1 MTTGDWVAFGPGDTV
16 QDRFQVAAILPR
28 VSAFTRLRVGAAD
41 AQVVAANIDV
51 VLLAASL
58 DRDLNPRSLERYLVM
73 GWESGATPVVVLTKA
88 DCRSVA
94 EIAGALELTRQVARG
109 VDVLAVSATTGAG
122 MEVLAER
129 CLRPGRTAGV
139 VGASGAGKSTL
150 VNWMMGS
157 SDMATGEVRADGK
170 GRHTTSHRQLLVI
183 PGKGILLDTPGLRS
197 LGLWLSAEGLE
208 RTFPELADLAQD
220 CRFSDCS
227 HTQEPGCSVLAAVAG
242 GVLSVERLKAW
253 RKLGLEVLSVAA
265 RQGDLALRRA
275 ERDRWKRLARDQRP
289 RSSY

>member
-1 MTTGDWVAFGPGDTV
+1 
-16 QDRFQVAAILPR
+16 
-28 VSAFTRLRVGAAD
+28 
-41 AQVVAANIDV
+41 
-51 VLLAASL
+51 
-58 DRDLNPRSLERYLVM
+58 
-73 GWESGATPVVVLTKA
+73 
-88 DCRSVA
+88 
-94 EIAGALELTRQVARG
+94 
-109 VDVLAVSATTGAG
+109 
-122 MEVLAER
+122 
-129 CLRPGRTAGV
+129 TAGV

>member
-1 MTTGDWVAFGPGDTV
+1 LASVPSPV
-16 QDRFQVAAILPR
+16 
-28 VSAFTRLRVGAAD
+28 LRVGAAD

-157 SDMATGEVRADGK
+157 SEMATGEVRADGK

-242 GVLSVERLKAW
+242 VVLSVERLKAW
-253 RKLGLEVLSVAA
+253 RKLGLEVLV
-265 RQGDLALRRA
+265 G
-275 ERDRWKRLARDQRP
+275 
-289 RSSY
+289 RSSAG